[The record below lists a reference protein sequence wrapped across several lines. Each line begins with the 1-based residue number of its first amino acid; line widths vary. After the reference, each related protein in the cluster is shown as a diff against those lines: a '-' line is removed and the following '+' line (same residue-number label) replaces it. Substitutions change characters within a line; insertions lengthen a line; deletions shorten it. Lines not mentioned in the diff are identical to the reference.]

1 MLFAAAGALAAPQGL
16 KQIAAVL
23 SVLALV
29 GLVLSL
35 GPNGIRAVYAAL
47 SGNLVGMAAIRAPAR
62 FSVLTL
68 LSVAMLA
75 ALAVRALELRRP
87 RAWPLLRG
95 GRLRG

>member
-1 MLFAAAGALAAPQGL
+1 MS
-16 KQIAAVL
+16 

-47 SGNLVGMAAIRAPAR
+47 SGSLVGMAAIRAPAR

-75 ALAVRALELRRP
+75 ALAVCALERRGSRFGRFAGAVAFGLIALEFGNGAISPRRRRP
-87 RAWPLLRG
+87 
-95 GRLRG
+95 